1 MHTLLLLDE
10 FREGISMIFVGNV
23 SSDGVNENYLLAK
36 EILLSIGVSF
46 NIVFSFKNACI
57 VILKSQK
64 AQSGQ
69 GIRGGRK
76 ASDILLFFDK

>member
-23 SSDGVNENYLLAK
+23 SGDGVNENYLLAK

-46 NIVFSFKNACI
+46 NIVFSFKNMYRN
-57 VILKSQK
+57 LKIPKGSVR
-64 AQSGQ
+64 S
-69 GIRGGRK
+69 RNSRR
-76 ASDILLFFDK
+76 